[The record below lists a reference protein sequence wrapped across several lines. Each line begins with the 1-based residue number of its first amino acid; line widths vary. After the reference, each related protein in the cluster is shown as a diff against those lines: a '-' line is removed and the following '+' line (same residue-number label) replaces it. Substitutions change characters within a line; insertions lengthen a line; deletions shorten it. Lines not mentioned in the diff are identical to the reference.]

1 MLTKICSYTSGA
13 VKMTYNK
20 FINCLLSYGMKF
32 HPFTNFVTLT
42 WGNVIWG
49 YAYYNA
55 SDYTHT
61 LRFAT
66 PMLKVKEKNLK
77 KEAYSLFDKMLIEET
92 DENAIIAKIEELIP
106 KIKKKTEE
114 FSMNDINK
122 DFV

>member
-1 MLTKICSYTSGA
+1 
-13 VKMTYNK
+13 MTYNK
-20 FINCLLSYGMKF
+20 FMNCLVSYGMKF
-32 HPFTNFVTLT
+32 HPFSTYVTLT

-49 YAYYNA
+49 YAYFNS

-77 KEAYSLFDKMLIEET
+77 KEAYSIVDKILIEET
-92 DENAIIAKIEELIP
+92 DENTIIAKIEELMP
-106 KIKKKTEE
+106 KIKKKAEE
-114 FSMNDINK
+114 FTINDINK